1 MSLTTFLRNTKII
14 GMRPEYRAKTLVVEI
29 DQSSYAALRAEAQ
42 ARSTTRRVTLA
53 DIVRDVIAEH
63 LADAKIAGVEP

>member
-1 MSLTTFLRNTKII
+1 
-14 GMRPEYRAKTLVVEI
+14 MRPEYRAKTLVVEI

-53 DIVRDVIAEH
+53 DIVRDLIAEH
-63 LADAKIAGVEP
+63 LENAKIAGVLQ

>member
-1 MSLTTFLRNTKII
+1 
-14 GMRPEYRAKTLVVEI
+14 MRPEYRAKTLVVEI

-53 DIVRDVIAEH
+53 DIVRDLIAEH
-63 LADAKIAGVEP
+63 LENAKITGVLQ

>member
-1 MSLTTFLRNTKII
+1 
-14 GMRPEYRAKTLVVEI
+14 MRPEYRAKTLVVEI

-63 LADAKIAGVEP
+63 LASAKIAGAQP